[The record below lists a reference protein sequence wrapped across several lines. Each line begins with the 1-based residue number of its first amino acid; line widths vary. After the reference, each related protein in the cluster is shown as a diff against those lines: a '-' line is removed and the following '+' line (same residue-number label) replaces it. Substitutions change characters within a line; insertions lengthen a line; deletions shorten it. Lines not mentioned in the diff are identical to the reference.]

1 MNVTDE
7 ETKRFLKFID
17 PAYRISMIRILRSN
31 MYAPI
36 VCIKISV
43 GYHYD
48 YIAVIGEAALNF
60 KVIGLDQ
67 RFAPFKEDDM
77 KFIISY
83 ISRRFDNL
91 KLVFS
96 SSITW
101 VFAESTS
108 DMSVVIRS
116 GLDAGA
122 FITKLFSNDNYV
134 ASVDLSENNA
144 DFSNELWNI
153 VLGDRSN
160 TTRMLLAYVSGTY
173 SVSDNIK
180 KRIQA
185 LYESLSDSDKLLLEL
200 GEDLNI

>member
-1 MNVTDE
+1 
-7 ETKRFLKFID
+7 
-17 PAYRISMIRILRSN
+17 
-31 MYAPI
+31 
-36 VCIKISV
+36 
-43 GYHYD
+43 
-48 YIAVIGEAALNF
+48 
-60 KVIGLDQ
+60 
-67 RFAPFKEDDM
+67 M

-122 FITKLFSNDNYV
+122 FITKLFSNGNYV

-144 DFSNELWNI
+144 DFSNEIWNI

-160 TTRMLLAYVSGTY
+160 ATRMLLAYASGAC

-180 KRIQA
+180 RRIQV

-200 GEDLNI
+200 GEDI